1 LTKDLAIVNKPA
13 KKALQKKSVSTT
25 TNTKKAALIMPIQW
39 NVSAQSR
46 AGASKL
52 VKGAVVAEIKGVVI
66 IGVRAGKTST
76 RTIKLS
82 QRFR

>member
-1 LTKDLAIVNKPA
+1 MAKDPAIANKPA
-13 KKALQKKSVSTT
+13 KKAPKKKSVSIT
-25 TNTKKAALIMPIQW
+25 TNAKKAAPIVPIRRK
-39 NVSAQSR
+39 VSAQSR